1 MFQRSL
7 TRTPAEIQS
16 PVRSILT
23 STRRMREARVGYG
36 LSCGACMQFVAAF
49 SDPRMSRAFHS
60 RQNGIYCARR
70 GLPVKTQL
78 AVSSRDLCV
87 GCSYAA

>member
-1 MFQRSL
+1 
-7 TRTPAEIQS
+7 
-16 PVRSILT
+16 
-23 STRRMREARVGYG
+23 
-36 LSCGACMQFVAAF
+36 MQFVAAF

-87 GCSYAA
+87 DCSYAA